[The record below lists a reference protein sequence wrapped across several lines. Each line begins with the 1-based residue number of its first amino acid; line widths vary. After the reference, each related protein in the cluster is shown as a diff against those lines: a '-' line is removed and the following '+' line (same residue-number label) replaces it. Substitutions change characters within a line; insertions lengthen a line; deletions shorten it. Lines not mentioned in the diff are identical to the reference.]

1 MFVAVRY
8 MGTLY
13 SFVLLCSWQYIST
26 IRIYIFTLPFI
37 QMSNN
42 RQLGFAVRVSGFG
55 FRVSGFGFKIGGN
68 REFGPAEVALNNAE
82 CLAVGQRL
90 QHAMHQSAQYH
101 IHIHVHMCMLF
112 LT

>member
-55 FRVSGFGFKIGGN
+55 FRVQN
-68 REFGPAEVALNNAE
+68 RRQPRV
-82 CLAVGQRL
+82 R
-90 QHAMHQSAQYH
+90 SRRSRP
-101 IHIHVHMCMLF
+101 
-112 LT
+112 

>member
-1 MFVAVRY
+1 
-8 MGTLY
+8 
-13 SFVLLCSWQYIST
+13 
-26 IRIYIFTLPFI
+26 
-37 QMSNN
+37 MSNN

-55 FRVSGFGFKIGGN
+55 FRISGFGFKIGGN

-82 CLAVGQRL
+82 CLAVGKRL

>member
-42 RQLGFAVRVSGFG
+42 RQLVSRLGFRVSGFG
-55 FRVSGFGFKIGGN
+55 FRVSGSK
-68 REFGPAEVALNNAE
+68 
-82 CLAVGQRL
+82 
-90 QHAMHQSAQYH
+90 
-101 IHIHVHMCMLF
+101 
-112 LT
+112 